1 MRCTKCGAASQPN
14 KRFCADCGAPLSNP
28 ALSGLAPRSIA
39 DFSTERVQRE
49 RRHLTVLFGDL
60 ANSTRL
66 AAERDPEE
74 WRDLVTECL
83 EAAGGAITDFGGYVA
98 RYMGDG
104 VLAYFGWP
112 TASEDDAERAVR
124 AGLAIIEAIEPL
136 NRRFTGKASSEL
148 AMRVGIHSGWV
159 VIDQLGTNK
168 VEIFGDTPNIASRVQ
183 AKCAPNSVLITNAVH
198 DLIASQFIVEDCGA
212 HTLAGIAR
220 PVQLYRAVAPS
231 GVNRSWRRDS
241 VRGPTLFVNRK
252 HEFDALSSSWLAARN
267 GMGQNVF
274 LTGEPGIGKS
284 RLIEEFRSRIKD
296 THVWMECAGERFSES
311 IPFHSVTR
319 LLAQGLA
326 RIKDERAEGQML
338 QLESAIRFNGLD
350 PTAMM
355 PLIAEML
362 NLPPSP
368 DYLPDRVSPD
378 EARERLLA
386 GLAEWVLK
394 LARLQ
399 PLILAIE
406 DLHWVDPSS
415 IELIGMLVQR
425 SADVP
430 LMLLATARPEFQ
442 PPWELRKSDKSIIL
456 GRLSDGEIGEM
467 IAGSSEIGLTEDVV
481 ARVVKRSDGIPIFA
495 EELLSFLL
503 EGDEDPTP
511 NDIPATLL
519 DSLTARLDRLGP
531 ARRVAQVAAV
541 LGREFDYPLLRAVV
555 PGPDHHVQSGL
566 NALIRADLIYI
577 RGKPPKATYQF
588 KHALIRDAAYEG
600 LLKSER
606 RELHARVA
614 RTIGEQFPALA
625 AAQPVLLA
633 RHWSEAG
640 EAEPAVAAWKNAG
653 QAALARC
660 AFKEAEEAFRQ
671 ASVSLKRLSPSEA
684 RDRNEL
690 DLCSSLVRV
699 LQVTKGYSAAETMQ
713 LGAHTRV
720 LAERLGDLSQLF
732 RQGARTWASIFFTG
746 DYATA
751 ASLAEE
757 ILEIALTEG
766 PNSSYL
772 FFAHYAQVQA
782 RFYAGDL
789 AGVEEYFAKLSPM
802 LDTKSISAASYLIIP
817 IGVASRAAWQ
827 AGHLVLARERMARAM
842 YLARKSGD
850 PYALAMALHFK
861 GNLYW
866 CLKAP
871 RKVEVVAKRLFS
883 VSQQHGLGYASDL
896 ARMLLGWSK
905 SQLGKTAEGIDLI
918 NQALAGFAS
927 SGAKVAITYFLTL
940 LSEAQARSGDIEAAL
955 NSAERALAANP
966 RELIWRAYTL
976 NWRGE
981 LRLKLGQPAMAEVD
995 FRDAIALAQSL
1006 GHKAWELRAATSLA
1020 RLLLQGGDQATAR
1033 DCLTPVYSCLSP
1045 DFRTS
1050 DLREAEAL
1058 LAGIAHAVPDVR
1070 LTAR

>member
-1 MRCTKCGAASQPN
+1 MRCTKCGAASQQN
-14 KRFCADCGAPLSNP
+14 KPFCADCGAPLSIP
-28 ALSGLAPRSIA
+28 ALSGLALRSVA
-39 DFSTERVQRE
+39 DFPVERVPRE
-49 RRHLTVLFGDL
+49 RRHLTVLFCDL
-60 ANSTRL
+60 VNSTRL

-74 WRDLVTECL
+74 WRDIVTECL
-83 EAAGGAITDFGGYVA
+83 EAAGGAINDFGGYVA

-136 NRRFTGKASSEL
+136 NRRFAGKATSEL
-148 AMRVGIHSGWV
+148 AVRVGIHSGWV

-168 VEIFGDTPNIASRVQ
+168 VEVFGDTPNIASRVE
-183 AKCAPNSVLITNAVH
+183 AKCAPNSVLITHAVH
-198 DLIASQFIVEDCGA
+198 ELIAGQFIVEDCGA

-231 GVNRSWRRDS
+231 GVSRSWRRDS
-241 VRGPTLFVNRK
+241 VRGPTLFVNRR

-267 GMGQNVF
+267 GVGQNVF

-296 THVWMECAGERFSES
+296 THVWMECAGEHFSES
-311 IPFHSVTR
+311 IPFHSVTK
-319 LLAQGLA
+319 LLTQALAQT
-326 RIKDERAEGQML
+326 RDERAEGQMQ
-338 QLESAIRFNGLD
+338 QLESAIRFCGLD

-368 DYLPDRVSPD
+368 DYLPDQVSPD
-378 EARERLLA
+378 EARGRLLA

-394 LARLQ
+394 LAKRQ

-442 PPWELRKSDKSIIL
+442 PPWELRESDRSIIL
-456 GRLSDGEIGEM
+456 GRLSDDEIGKM
-467 IAGSSEIGLTEDVV
+467 IAGFSEIGLTEDVV

-503 EGDEDPTP
+503 EGDGDPTP

-555 PGPDHHVQSGL
+555 PGSDDYVHAGL

-577 RGKPPKATYQF
+577 HGKPPKATYRF

-640 EAEPAVAAWKNAG
+640 EAEPAIAAWKNAG

-671 ASVSLKRLSPSEA
+671 ASVSLERLPASEA
-684 RDRNEL
+684 RDRSEL

-699 LQVTKGYSAAETMQ
+699 LQVTKGYSAPETMQ
-713 LGAHTRV
+713 LGAHARV

-746 DYATA
+746 DYASA

-766 PNSSYL
+766 PNSSSL

-789 AGVEEYFAKLSPM
+789 AGVEKYFAKLSPM

-827 AGHLVLARERMARAM
+827 AGRLDVARERMSRAM
-842 YLARKSGD
+842 DLAEKSGD
-850 PYALAMALHFK
+850 PYAMAMALHFK

-871 RKVEVVAKRLFS
+871 RQVEAVAERLFS
-883 VSQQHGLGYASDL
+883 VSQQHGLSYASDL
-896 ARMLLGWSK
+896 ARVLLGWSK
-905 SQLGKTAEGIDLI
+905 SQLGRAAEGVELI
-918 NQALAGFAS
+918 NQALTGFAS

-955 NSAERALAANP
+955 CSVENALVANP
-966 RELIWRAYTL
+966 QELIWRAYTL
-976 NWRGE
+976 SWRGE
-981 LRLKLGQPAMAEVD
+981 VRLKLGQTAGAEAD
-995 FRDAIALAQSL
+995 FRDAIALSRSL
-1006 GHKAWELRAATSLA
+1006 GHKAWQLRAATSLA
-1020 RLLLQGGDQATAR
+1020 RLLMRGGDHMAALES
-1033 DCLTPVYSCLSP
+1033 LTPIYSCLGRSFQTP
-1045 DFRTS
+1045 
-1050 DLREAEAL
+1050 DLREAKSL
-1058 LAGIAHAVPDVR
+1058 LAEISR
-1070 LTAR
+1070 LMPAA

>member
-1 MRCTKCGAASQPN
+1 MRCTKCGAASQQT
-14 KRFCADCGAPLSNP
+14 KRFCADCGAPLSIP
-28 ALSGLAPRSIA
+28 ALFGLAPRSIA
-39 DFSTERVQRE
+39 EFSSERVQRE

-60 ANSTRL
+60 VNSTRL

-74 WRDLVTECL
+74 WRDIITECL
-83 EAAGGAITDFGGYVA
+83 GAAGGAVTDLGGYVA

-136 NRRFTGKASSEL
+136 NRQLAGKTSSEL
-148 AMRVGIHSGWV
+148 AVRVGIHSGWV

-183 AKCAPNSVLITNAVH
+183 AKCAPNSVLMTSAVH
-198 DLIASQFIVEDCGA
+198 DLVVSQFIVEDCGT
-212 HTLAGIAR
+212 HPLAGIAR
-220 PVQLYRAVAPS
+220 PVHLYRAVAPS
-231 GVNRSWRRDS
+231 GVSRSWRRDG

-252 HEFDALSSSWLAARN
+252 REFDALWSSWLTARN
-267 GMGQNVF
+267 GAGQYVF

-284 RLIEEFRSRIKD
+284 RLVGEFRARIKD
-296 THVWMECAGERFSES
+296 THIWMECGGERFAES
-311 IPFHSVTR
+311 TPFHSVTR
-319 LLAQGLA
+319 FLTQALD
-326 RIKDERAEGQML
+326 RTEDERSEGQMR
-338 QLESAIRFNGLD
+338 QLERAIRFNGLD

-355 PLIAEML
+355 PLVAEML
-362 NLPPSP
+362 NLPPSQ
-368 DYLPDRVSPD
+368 DYQPEQVAPE
-378 EARERLLA
+378 EARGRLLA

-394 LARLQ
+394 LAKRQ

-415 IELIGMLVQR
+415 IELIGMLIER

-430 LMLLATARPEFQ
+430 LMLLATARQ
-442 PPWELRKSDKSIIL
+442 GYNPPWELRKTDKSIVL
-456 GRLSDGEIGEM
+456 GRLSDDEIGEM
-467 IAGSSEIGLTEDVV
+467 IAGSSDIALTEDVV
-481 ARVVKRSDGIPIFA
+481 ARVVKRSDGVPIFA

-503 EGDEDPTP
+503 EGDRDPTP

-541 LGREFDYPLLRAVV
+541 LGREFDYPLLRAVM
-555 PGPDHHVQSGL
+555 PGSDHYLQSGL
-566 NALIRADLIYI
+566 NALIRADLIYMQ
-577 RGKPPKATYQF
+577 GKPPGATYQF

-606 RELHARVA
+606 REFHASVA

-633 RHWSEAG
+633 RHWSEAA
-640 EAEPAVAAWKNAG
+640 EAEPAIAAWKNAG

-671 ASVSLKRLSPSEA
+671 ASASLKRLPLSEE

-690 DLCSSLVRV
+690 DLCSTLVRV
-699 LQVTKGYSAAETMQ
+699 LQVTKGYSAPETMQ
-713 LGAHTRV
+713 LGTHARV
-720 LAERLGDLSQLF
+720 LAERLGDLAQLV

-766 PNSSYL
+766 PNSSHL

-782 RFYAGDL
+782 RFYAGDIS
-789 AGVEEYFAKLSPM
+789 GVEDYFAKLSPM

-827 AGHLVLARERMARAM
+827 AGRLDVARERMSRAM
-842 YLARKSGD
+842 DLAKKSGD
-850 PYALAMALHFK
+850 PYAMAMALHFK

-871 RKVEVVAKRLFS
+871 RQVEIVAERLFS
-883 VSQQHGLGYASDL
+883 VSQQHGLSYASDL
-896 ARMLLGWSK
+896 ARVLLGWSK
-905 SQLGKTAEGIDLI
+905 SQLGHGTEGVELI

-940 LSEAQARSGDIEAAL
+940 LSEAQARAGDVGAAVRTVE
-955 NSAERALAANP
+955 NALVANP
-966 RELIWRAYTL
+966 QELIWRAYTL
-976 NWRGE
+976 TWRGE
-981 LRLKLGQPAMAEVD
+981 LRLKLGQPTMAEAD
-995 FRDAIALAQSL
+995 FRDAIELARSL
-1006 GHKAWELRAATSLA
+1006 GHKAWQLRAATRLA
-1020 RLLLQGGDQATAR
+1020 RLLTRDGDHAAALEI
-1033 DCLTPVYSCLSP
+1033 LTPICSCLGRSFQTP
-1045 DFRTS
+1045 
-1050 DLREAEAL
+1050 DLREAKSL
-1058 LAGIAHAVPDVR
+1058 LAEISRHLPR
-1070 LTAR
+1070 L